1 VLRQH
6 SFPCSH
12 CPLED
17 QWSRSGQLETGT
29 LPKVQ
34 GDDRRACGRVCSS
47 KAIPGYLFFPLEAR
61 RKSFSIHILPTPVGL
76 PATRHNFH
84 ESTTESSALLL
95 FSLQPKVQ
103 RPPCFMFPS
112 DIKWGP
118 STQGVDIHIGC
129 ILNNSLSQT
138 RTSPVANSYTAFLYT
153 PLTSRY
159 WDDGEGSGTR
169 A

>member
-1 VLRQH
+1 MA
-6 SFPCSH
+6 S
-12 CPLED
+12 
-17 QWSRSGQLETGT
+17 W
-29 LPKVQ
+29 
-34 GDDRRACGRVCSS
+34 RRAHCRRYRGMTGGPVVESAPPRLSQ
-47 KAIPGYLFFPLEAR
+47 AIPFSLWKHEGKA
-61 RKSFSIHILPTPVGL
+61 FSIHILPTPVGL

-153 PLTSRY
+153 PPTSRY

>member
-1 VLRQH
+1 MA
-6 SFPCSH
+6 S
-12 CPLED
+12 
-17 QWSRSGQLETGT
+17 W
-29 LPKVQ
+29 
-34 GDDRRACGRVCSS
+34 RRAHC
-47 KAIPGYLFFPLEAR
+47 R
-61 RKSFSIHILPTPVGL
+61 RYRGMTGGPVVESAPPRLSQATSFSLWK
-76 PATRHNFH
+76 H
-84 ESTTESSALLL
+84 EGKAFPYTSSQHPSASLLL
-95 FSLQPKVQ
+95 GTTFTKVLQNHLPFSFFSLQPKVQ